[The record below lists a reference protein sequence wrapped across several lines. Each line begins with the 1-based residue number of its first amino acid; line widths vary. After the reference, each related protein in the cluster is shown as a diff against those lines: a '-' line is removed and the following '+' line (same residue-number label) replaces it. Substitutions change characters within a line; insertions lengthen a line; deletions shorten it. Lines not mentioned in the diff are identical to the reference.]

1 MEKIK
6 YIMLLYQKPGGK
18 MKIKKLL
25 WIPLLALF
33 CANLA
38 NAAPT
43 TVSIVPATNTITQ
56 PGITFSLN
64 VTVTEV
70 TDLWGWEFILYFNN
84 SAIHALE
91 ATEGAFL
98 SDVGSTLFTV
108 QELTNNYNATHGRV
122 WVYNSLKIPAL
133 PASGSGLLATIT
145 MNSTAVGQ
153 SDIALKPGVGM
164 TYLLVKKNADEIPHD
179 IVNGSVTVVP
189 EFPSSLIVPLL
200 LIATLA
206 TLMLSKKAFARKP
219 SGSYIV
225 TQNDR
230 SH

>member
-1 MEKIK
+1 
-6 YIMLLYQKPGGK
+6 
-18 MKIKKLL
+18 
-25 WIPLLALF
+25 
-33 CANLA
+33 
-38 NAAPT
+38 
-43 TVSIVPATNTITQ
+43 
-56 PGITFSLN
+56 
-64 VTVTEV
+64 
-70 TDLWGWEFILYFNN
+70 
-84 SAIHALE
+84 
-91 ATEGAFL
+91 
-98 SDVGSTLFTV
+98 
-108 QELTNNYNATHGRV
+108 
-122 WVYNSLKIPAL
+122 L